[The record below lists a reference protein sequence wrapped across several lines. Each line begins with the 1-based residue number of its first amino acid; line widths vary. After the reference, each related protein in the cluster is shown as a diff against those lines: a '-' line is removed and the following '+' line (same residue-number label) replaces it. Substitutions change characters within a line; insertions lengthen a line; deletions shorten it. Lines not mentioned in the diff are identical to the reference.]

1 MSANAVSMVGNQL
14 TLLALPWFV
23 LQTTGSAGRVG
34 LAAAV
39 EVVGVILS
47 SFFSG
52 ALVDRIGF
60 RRSSVLAD
68 CASGITIALI
78 PLLDRVA
85 GLAFGELLILIF
97 FVAVFNTPG
106 GTARRSILPDLADA
120 AHLGLEQATSF
131 DQAIRNFSLLAGPLV
146 AGLLIASIAA
156 RNVLWVDA
164 VTFAFS
170 AAVIAAFVPA
180 SKKESAPSG
189 AGYLTEAFEGVRFI
203 FADRVILSMGFL
215 ATYVNAVGAALVTVI
230 LPVFGE
236 RVFHSSVSLGV
247 MVAADGAGA
256 LIGSL
261 AFGTVGHRWPRR
273 AALFSAFMASFIGLV
288 MLVPKPSLIV
298 GAVALSIDGLA
309 FGVIGPLT
317 YTIYQERIPTQLRG
331 RVLGTLFAV
340 HRLAAPA
347 GVILAGYA
355 IQVFSLSSALAA
367 VAGLSFLIPL
377 IVLAAPALRSLDPP
391 ARVPLVAG
399 DASKL

>member
-14 TLLALPWFV
+14 TFLALPWFV

-39 EVVGVILS
+39 EVVGIILS

-52 ALVDRIGF
+52 ALIDRIGF

-78 PLLDRVA
+78 PLLDRLV
-85 GLAFGELLILIF
+85 GLAFWELLVLIF
-97 FVAVFNTPG
+97 SVAIFNTPG
-106 GTARRSILPDLADA
+106 GTARRSILPDLADGA
-120 AHLGLEQATSF
+120 GMGLERATSF
-131 DQAIRNFSLLAGPLV
+131 DQAIRNFSLLAGPLA

-164 VTFAFS
+164 VTFGFS
-170 AAVIAAFVPA
+170 ATVIAAFVPL
-180 SKKESAPSG
+180 PRTGPMFSG
-189 AGYLTEAFEGVRFI
+189 TSYLTEALQGVRFI
-203 FADRVILSMGFL
+203 MADRVILSMGL
-215 ATYVNAVGAALVTVI
+215 LGSYVNAVGAALVTVV

-256 LIGSL
+256 LIGTIV
-261 AFGTVGHRWPRR
+261 FGAVGHRWPRR
-273 AALFSAFMASFIGLV
+273 ASLFSAFMASFIGLLV
-288 MLVPKPSLIV
+288 LVPTPSLLISS
-298 GAVALSIDGLA
+298 AALSIDGLA

-317 YTIYQERIPTQLRG
+317 YTIYQERIPAELRG

-367 VAGLSFLIPL
+367 VTGLSLLIPL
-377 IVLAAPALRSLDPP
+377 MVLGAPALRSLGPP
-391 ARVPLVAG
+391 ERVPIVAG
-399 DASKL
+399 DAGEL